1 MSVIWRQLLNIC
13 KIHFTK
19 ERMLQVGYVDYI
31 SSSEPIQEEFWVLM
45 LLLHKS
51 LPTAAHISTSVT
63 PVSFCKGH
71 WHTTAAMGKHSP
83 CPKGKCGR
91 CYWNVV
97 FLLTCNQTRYQG
109 STDGEAEGSDAHCDL
124 VANAESKTSVSPLT
138 VAGSNVQPV
147 DVSAPSGPCAQTSC
161 QNLTSQSLFSTLHAA
176 AVGCFKRAEQKPT
189 TRLCCT
195 VIHSCVS
202 WENQIT
208 SSMIQHG
215 LDLIHEILWRTT
227 LHWALCVVFPQAY
240 FQLGVQTGVSP
251 CLYVKDFGIKFIFF
265 SLPCCNSIQSFPKTP
280 GKEAFSQPSSPLY
293 TALKI
298 MDQIQDWNLT
308 WFICEGL
315 QAFCIYENSIQDTL
329 Q

>member
-1 MSVIWRQLLNIC
+1 MYFHPHTSHVCNLKAAVKHLQNTFHQWKNVAGRLRWLHLFFRAYPGRVLGAHASNCFSYINPYPQQHTLAPQLHRCLFA
-13 KIHFTK
+13 KDTDTQQ
-19 ERMLQVGYVDYI
+19 LQW
-31 SSSEPIQEEFWVLM
+31 EN
-45 LLLHKS
+45 
-51 LPTAAHISTSVT
+51 
-63 PVSFCKGH
+63 
-71 WHTTAAMGKHSP
+71 SP

-147 DVSAPSGPCAQTSC
+147 DVSAPSGPCARTSC

-227 LHWALCVVFPQAY
+227 LHWALCGVFPQAY

-251 CLYVKDFGIKFIFF
+251 CLYVKDCGIKFIFF

-298 MDQIQDWNLT
+298 KDQI
-308 WFICEGL
+308 
-315 QAFCIYENSIQDTL
+315 
-329 Q
+329 